1 MIQFTARGYIEVT
14 LNGEVL
20 SRHRAE
26 REAVESCV
34 NRGPGRYRI
43 TYPVVDVE
51 VAGTPTPSA
60 GFVLKADLTTPA
72 FGDIAGGGAL

>member
-1 MIQFTARGYIEVT
+1 MKFTARGYIEVT
-14 LNGEVL
+14 RDGVVL
-20 SRHRAE
+20 SRHRLE
-26 REAVESCV
+26 REAIESCDR
-34 NRGPGRYRI
+34 NGPGRYRI
-43 TYPVVDVE
+43 VYPVVDVE